1 MQQIQNYYEVLQVD
15 QTAGMNEI
23 EEAYR
28 REYNKWSKLINHH
41 EPDMQDNARK
51 NLRLIEIAKTTL
63 LDATKRSEHDSA
75 LASGIYDESAKP
87 NPTPMAGMRVMTPPA
102 PQKSSKKESPTLKNA
117 WECTNCDTANSPGT
131 MFCISCGSQLGK
143 NCPECS
149 HTLPVSAEF
158 CTNCGVNFQQ
168 REWELEQE
176 QIAAEKAARQ
186 ELQNFFHYVRS
197 IPMHRHKLVVETL
210 ESRPQYA
217 QVSEAVNLYQSAV
230 QEGSKWTWTLVGI
243 SAAISAF
250 LGLIMGS
257 SGRNPDG
264 GSGLLFGAVV
274 GAIGAAVFGHW
285 WGGKWGGESG
295 QLLDVVLAVLTGPFL
310 LFFGIFILVIVG
322 FVMFAAGG

>member
-1 MQQIQNYYEVLQVD
+1 MQQTQNYYEVLQVD

-41 EPDMQDNARK
+41 DPDMQDSARK
-51 NLRLIEIAKTTL
+51 NLRLIEAAKTTL
-63 LDATKRSEHDSA
+63 LDASKRSEHDSA
-75 LASGIYDESAKP
+75 LASGLYDESAKP
-87 NPTPMAGMRVMTPPA
+87 NLTAVAGMPVMTPPP

-117 WECTNCDTANSPGT
+117 WECTDCDTVNSPGT
-131 MFCISCGSQLGK
+131 MYCISCGTQLGK
-143 NCPECS
+143 NCPECG

-168 REWELEQE
+168 REWEIEQD

-186 ELQNFFHYVRS
+186 QMQNYFQYVRS
-197 IPMHRHKLVVETL
+197 IPMHRHKKVREEL
-210 ESRPQYA
+210 EAHPEYSQT
-217 QVSEAVNLYQSAV
+217 SEAINLYEAAK
-230 QEGSKWTWTLVGI
+230 QEGSKWTWTLIGI

-250 LGLIMGS
+250 AGLVLGS
-257 SGRNPDG
+257 TGRNPDG
-264 GSGLLFGAVV
+264 GSGLLFGAVL
-274 GAIGAAVFGHW
+274 GAIGGAIFGHW

-295 QLLDVVLAVLTGPFL
+295 QPLDAILAVLTGPFL
-310 LFFGIFILVIVG
+310 LVFGIFILVIVG